1 MKQMSIEEDI
11 ALLECR
17 HTTTQSQSTFNLVH
31 QMIEHIDH
39 SLRQLNSTD
48 EISQGGC
55 LNSTNEVKRLRA
67 LKSDI
72 IQQAILTSRGMKENL
87 NATIQIEQ
95 NKFSLKNRYMESTTG
110 WQTRVFD
117 AIEMRR
123 LHMIERANFVTRH
136 KLAI

>member
-1 MKQMSIEEDI
+1 MLIEEDI
-11 ALLECR
+11 ALLER
-17 HTTTQSQSTFNLVH
+17 RLTATQSQWTFNLVH
-31 QMIEHIDH
+31 QMIDHIDH

-48 EISQGGC
+48 EISQDGY
-55 LNSTNEVKRLRA
+55 LNSPNEVKRLQA

-72 IQQAILTSRGMKENL
+72 VQQAILTIRGMKENL

-123 LHMIERANFVTRH
+123 LHMIDRANFVIRY